1 MKIKKIVL
9 CNVGPYVGENVF
21 DINCDDND
29 KNIILIGGKNG
40 AGKTTFFTSLRT
52 CIYGYRAYG
61 YESTNPHY
69 FEEIYKL
76 INDNQKSLVD
86 GYSKVVLDLLFDDG
100 MYNNI
105 YTINLLTKLYSN

>member
-9 CNVGPYVGENVF
+9 YNVGPYVGENVF
-21 DINCDDND
+21 EIDCNNKD

-61 YESTNPHY
+61 YESTNQHY
-69 FEEIYKL
+69 YEER
-76 INDNQKSLVD
+76 
-86 GYSKVVLDLLFDDG
+86 
-100 MYNNI
+100 
-105 YTINLLTKLYSN
+105 